1 MFERFTDLARRAV
14 VLAQESCRDL
24 RHAQIGPEH
33 LLLGA
38 ISCEGG
44 IAHSVFVDL
53 GVSPDQLKTLLTE
66 IAPPGVR
73 SPEGHLP
80 FSTDAK
86 KALESALR
94 EALALGHNYIG
105 TEHIV
110 LGLLRD
116 ERSSV
121 KAILDRAR
129 LDVQVLRDA
138 ISDAIGRSSEN
149 YAAPGRS
156 SDQAEGKEKNQR
168 ASVLDTYGKNLTK
181 LAKEGKLDPVI
192 GRHKEVKRIMQ
203 VLARRSKSNP
213 CLVGDPGV
221 GKTAVVEGLA
231 QEIASGN
238 VPAQLQDV
246 QIYTIDMGALVA
258 GSRYRGDFE
267 ERMKKLVKEVTSRS
281 DVVIFLDEIH
291 TVVGAGAAEG
301 SIDASNMLKPALA
314 RGEMRVIGATT
325 FDEYRK
331 HIEKDPALERRFQPV
346 QVDPPSLEHTLEILH
361 GLRPALEKHH
371 DCSFDDDALQAA
383 VKLSDR
389 YVSDRQM
396 PDKAIDLID
405 EAGAYL
411 SISPEEETSLTPEG
425 KRRVTVSIVEKVCAQ
440 SSNVPVERVGTDDAE
455 RLLGM
460 EEHLR
465 LRVVGQDEALSSMSR
480 SIRRA
485 RSGLG
490 DPRRPLGSFL
500 FLGPTGVGKTE
511 AAKALAEFLF
521 GSEEKLISL
530 DMSEF
535 QAAHDISK
543 LLGAPPGYIGHDEPG
558 QLTERVRRNPY
569 SVILFDEVEKAH
581 PDIFNTLLQVLEEG
595 RITDAKGRTV
605 DFKNTIVVMTSNLG
619 SDRFGKAALGFAKVT
634 DGVQRH
640 DRETRESAKKFFKPE
655 LLNRL
660 DELVVFAALQPAE
673 IRTITSKF
681 LEVLS
686 KRLFSAS
693 SISLFVAPAA
703 LEFLATEGFDE
714 MYGARPLRR
723 TVQRLVEDPLSE
735 LLLTGL
741 LQEGDV
747 VRVDVA
753 DNVITVRPETAVR
766 VAEATETSA

>member
-44 IAHSVFVDL
+44 IAHSVFADL
-53 GVSPDQLKTLLTE
+53 GVSPDQLKTLLIE
-66 IAPPGVR
+66 LAPPGIR

-116 ERSSV
+116 ERSPV
-121 KAILDRAR
+121 KAILERTR
-129 LDVQVLRDA
+129 LDVQVLRDSITDA
-138 ISDAIGRSSEN
+138 ISRSSES

-156 SDQAEGKEKNQR
+156 SDHAENKEKNQR

-238 VPAQLQDV
+238 VPTQLQDV

-267 ERMKKLVKEVTSRS
+267 ERMKKLVKEVTSRN

-371 DCSFDDDALQAA
+371 DCSIDDEALQAA

-411 SISPEEETSLTPEG
+411 SISPEEDTPVTPDG
-425 KRRVTVSIVEKVCAQ
+425 KKRVTVSIVEKVCAQ

-605 DFKNTIVVMTSNLG
+605 DFKNTIVIMTSNLG

-634 DGVQRH
+634 DGTQRH

-660 DELVVFAALQPAE
+660 DELIVFGALQPAE
-673 IRTITSKF
+673 IKTITSKF

-693 SISLFVAPAA
+693 SISLFIAPAA
-703 LEFLATEGFDE
+703 LELLATEGFDE
-714 MYGARPLRR
+714 LYGARPLRR

-747 VRVDVA
+747 VRVDVK
-753 DNVITVRPETAVR
+753 DNTITVRPETAVR
-766 VAEATETSA
+766 VVESTETSA